1 MVRPGVCAP
10 RRRVARA
17 RRVRSG
23 CSGKS
28 GNAPAPGPHGTGRV
42 RVAAVGAFRRAC
54 WPSWPACVAF
64 RASRRLAKAAARCGR
79 RACRC
84 SRRCAGSNRVTRG
97 AFPFGLSPGV
107 ASLLCKQWCGA
118 GIEPATAAFTALCSD
133 RLSYPYKTSRI
144 RTGVT
149 AVSRLLSLAELSSS
163 RSRIR
168 RPGHTPR
175 QRRAHRTG
183 LGTRTAVVRPFI
195 APFCR
200 RSPGGKSSGSF
211 DPIHSRFPSVSARAE
226 APRHSAASAVLR
238 ISPLPRTAG
247 PGASWREGNRRF
259 FSCANAQNKTPPGRN
274 PRAFARPREIGVT
287 DLPCV
292 GISLE

>member
-1 MVRPGVCAP
+1 MLAVLA
-10 RRRVARA
+10 
-17 RRVRSG
+17 RVRG
-23 CSGKS
+23 VPRV
-28 GNAPAPGPHGTGRV
+28 PAPGEGGRPV
-42 RVAAVGAFRRAC
+42 WA
-54 WPSWPACVAF
+54 ACVSLF
-64 RASRRLAKAAARCGR
+64 SPVCWFEPRHARGV
-79 RACRC
+79 
-84 SRRCAGSNRVTRG
+84 SL
-97 AFPFGLSPGV
+97 GLSPGV